1 MGIFQLGIFKQKWQD
16 YEVATGLDE
25 KVSNVLF
32 RCGSGEDTI
41 SSPLKALKDYSLPKR
56 NVVYERYVF
65 NSCCQTPDETVGCF
79 VNRLRKLT
87 SSCQYG
93 ALTQYIVRDRL
104 VICIQDKN
112 TKARLLRER
121 ALSLDKALDMCK
133 SSEVTNQQL
142 KSIQNN
148 ERKDNYELNFV
159 RDTRRLGHGKKPPN
173 QKKPPSQK
181 KPANKSSTA
190 STVVSKR
197 SMLSRLIVQHT
208 NRNVEF
214 VRK

>member
-1 MGIFQLGIFKQKWQD
+1 M
-16 YEVATGLDE
+16 
-25 KVSNVLF
+25 
-32 RCGSGEDTI
+32 
-41 SSPLKALKDYSLPKR
+41 
-56 NVVYERYVF
+56 VYERYVF
-65 NSCCQTPDETVGCF
+65 NSCCQTPDETVDCF

-112 TKARLLRER
+112 TKARLFQER
-121 ALSLDKALDMCK
+121 ALSLDRALDMCK
-133 SSEVTNQQL
+133 SSEITNQQL
-142 KSIQNN
+142 NSIQNN
-148 ERKDNYELNFV
+148 EWKDNYELNFV
-159 RDTRRLGHGKKPPN
+159 RDKRRLGQGKKPPN
-173 QKKPPSQK
+173 QKKLPSQK

-208 NRNVEF
+208 DRNVEF

>member
-1 MGIFQLGIFKQKWQD
+1 M
-16 YEVATGLDE
+16 
-25 KVSNVLF
+25 
-32 RCGSGEDTI
+32 
-41 SSPLKALKDYSLPKR
+41 
-56 NVVYERYVF
+56 VYERYGF
-65 NSCCQTPDETVGCF
+65 NSCCQTPDETVDCL

-133 SSEVTNQQL
+133 LSEGMNQQL
-142 KSIQNN
+142 KLIQNN
-148 ERKDNYELNFV
+148 EWKDNYELNFV
-159 RDTRRLGHGKKPPN
+159 RDKRRLGQGKKPPN
-173 QKKPPSQK
+173 QKKLPSQK

-208 NRNVEF
+208 DRNVEF

>member
-1 MGIFQLGIFKQKWQD
+1 M
-16 YEVATGLDE
+16 
-25 KVSNVLF
+25 
-32 RCGSGEDTI
+32 
-41 SSPLKALKDYSLPKR
+41 
-56 NVVYERYVF
+56 VYERYGF
-65 NSCCQTPDETVGCF
+65 NSCCQTPDETVDCL

-112 TKARLLRER
+112 TKARLFQER
-121 ALSLDKALDMCK
+121 ALSLDRALDMCK
-133 SSEVTNQQL
+133 SSEITTQQL

-148 ERKDNYELNFV
+148 EWKDNYELNFV
-159 RDTRRLGHGKKPPN
+159 RDKRRLGQGKKPPN
-173 QKKPPSQK
+173 QKKLPSQK

-208 NRNVEF
+208 DRNVEF

>member
-1 MGIFQLGIFKQKWQD
+1 M
-16 YEVATGLDE
+16 
-25 KVSNVLF
+25 
-32 RCGSGEDTI
+32 
-41 SSPLKALKDYSLPKR
+41 
-56 NVVYERYVF
+56 VYERYGF
-65 NSCCQTPDETVGCF
+65 NSCCQTPDETVDCL

-121 ALSLDKALDMCK
+121 ALSLDKALDMYK
-133 SSEVTNQQL
+133 SSEGMNQQL
-142 KSIQNN
+142 KLIQNN

-159 RDTRRLGHGKKPPN
+159 RDKRRLGQGKKPPN
-173 QKKPPSQK
+173 QKKLPSQK

-208 NRNVEF
+208 DRNVEF

>member
-1 MGIFQLGIFKQKWQD
+1 M
-16 YEVATGLDE
+16 
-25 KVSNVLF
+25 
-32 RCGSGEDTI
+32 
-41 SSPLKALKDYSLPKR
+41 
-56 NVVYERYVF
+56 VYERYGF
-65 NSCCQTPDETVGCF
+65 NSCCQTPDETVDCL

-133 SSEVTNQQL
+133 SSEGMNQQL
-142 KSIQNN
+142 KLIQNN

-159 RDTRRLGHGKKPPN
+159 RDKRRLGQGKKPPN

-208 NRNVEF
+208 DRNVEF